1 MFDLDIHFEPEHKY
15 IHLSGTEEN
24 IIKSLY
30 HMRKITP
37 GQILKQLVPKYLP
50 HISIKDYVDAY
61 NSSFYCICYL

>member
-1 MFDLDIHFEPEHKY
+1 
-15 IHLSGTEEN
+15 
-24 IIKSLY
+24 
-30 HMRKITP
+30 MRKITP